1 MIKVLNNEKEL
12 LECEGILG
20 IAINRLRSNL
30 PINEYSIFGAG
41 NLPLGEKF
49 IASVL
54 AKFIFSSIK
63 TMSKQKDL
71 NELKIYQYF
80 LDELKQLNL

>member
-20 IAINRLRSNL
+20 IAMNRLRSNL
-30 PINEYSIFGAG
+30 PISECLIFGSG
-41 NLPLGEKF
+41 NLPLGEKV

-80 LDELKQLNL
+80 LDELQQLNL

>member
-54 AKFIFSSIK
+54 AKFHCFFNKNYVKRNRYEPIKNLPAFS
-63 TMSKQKDL
+63 
-71 NELKIYQYF
+71 
-80 LDELKQLNL
+80 

>member
-12 LECEGILG
+12 LECEGVIG
-20 IAINRLRSNL
+20 IAMNRLRSNL
-30 PINEYSIFGAG
+30 TISECSMFGAG
-41 NLPLGEKF
+41 YLPQNEKL

-63 TMSKQKDL
+63 TMSKQKNL

-80 LDELKQLNL
+80 LDELQKLNS